1 MANNKTLKDGLG
13 VNFTTKTTDTAGVNV
28 SHVNVDILPIIQPL
42 TDAELRAANVP
53 VTQSIDNTTGNITA
67 LNANLNSGVPTAGSF
82 VELTLNGS
90 SGFAVDLRGT
100 FVATLLIQGTI
111 NDSNWINLSV
121 LPVGAGLN
129 TAQVASATATGAW
142 WGNGS
147 AFKKI
152 RITASAFTSGTVNVT
167 LRAIAGANIMFTLPS
182 GQTTQVISGVPTLGA
197 GTANIGNVSL
207 QIPLSV
213 ADVASAA
220 ITTTTTVA
228 SITPSSGISY
238 QVNIPVTLVS
248 GTNPT
253 MDVRI
258 EESDDGGTSWLIVH
272 DFPRITANGTYR
284 SALIPASGN
293 RIRYVQTIGGTS
305 PSFTRSINRLQ
316 SNYPALPVRQ
326 LVDRS
331 IVLTTLNSVTP
342 ILLTRD
348 CGNSAQLI
356 INVGAIAT
364 TAPQIQM
371 EGSDDFATTWYAI
384 GTPLTA
390 VANSTVQVTVT
401 NINAGAMRARVSTA
415 GVGVTAGYVMI
426 KAHD

>member
-13 VNFTTKTTDTAGVNV
+13 VDFTTKTTDTAGVNV
-28 SHVNVDILPIIQPL
+28 SHVNVDELPITQPL
-42 TDAELRAANVP
+42 TDAQLRAANVP
-53 VTQSIDNTTGNITA
+53 VTQSTATITGNITA
-67 LNANLNSGVPTAGSF
+67 LNANINSGVPTANSF

-100 FVATLLIQGTI
+100 FVATLVIQGTI

-121 LPVGAGLN
+121 LPVGVGLN
-129 TAQVASATATGAW
+129 TAQVASAAAAGAW

-147 AFKKI
+147 AFQKI
-152 RITASAFTSGTVNVT
+152 RVTASAFTSGTINVT
-167 LRAIAGANIMFTLPS
+167 LRAIAGANITFTLPS
-182 GQTTQVISGVPTLGA
+182 GQTTQVISGVPTIGA

-207 QIPLSV
+207 QVPLSV

-220 ITTTTTVA
+220 ITTTATVA
-228 SITPSSGISY
+228 AITPSSGIAY
-238 QVNIPVTLVS
+238 QVNIPVTVVS

-258 EESDDGGTSWLIVH
+258 EESDDGGTNWFTVY
-272 DFPRITANGTYR
+272 DFPRITATGIYR
-284 SALIPASGN
+284 SPFIPTFGN
-293 RIRYVQTIGGTS
+293 RVRYVQTIAGTT

-342 ILLTRD
+342 VILTRD
-348 CGNSAQLI
+348 CGNAAQLV
-356 INVGAIAT
+356 INVGAITT
-364 TAPQIQM
+364 TAPQIQL
-371 EGSDDFATTWYAI
+371 EGSDDFGTTWYAI

-390 VANSTVQVTVT
+390 VASSTVQVTVT
-401 NINAGAMRARVSTA
+401 SINAGAMRARVSTA

>member
-13 VNFTTKTTDTAGVNV
+13 VNFTTKTTDNAGVNT
-28 SHVNVDILPIIQPL
+28 SHVNVDTLPITQPL
-42 TDAELRAANVP
+42 TDAQLRAANVP
-53 VTQSIDNTTGNITA
+53 VTQSVESTTGNITA
-67 LNANLNSGVPTAGSF
+67 LNANLNVGVPTANSF

-90 SGFAVDLRGT
+90 SGFAVDIRGT

-129 TAQVASATATGAW
+129 TAQVASATSAGAF

-147 AFKKI
+147 AFVKI
-152 RITASAFTSGTVNVT
+152 RVTASVFTSGTVNVV
-167 LRAIAGANIMFTLPS
+167 LRAIAGNNITFTLPS
-182 GQTTQVISGVPTLGA
+182 GQTTTVISGVPTIGA
-197 GTANIGNVSL
+197 GTANIGIVGL
-207 QIPLSV
+207 QSPISV

-220 ITTTTTVA
+220 ITTTATVA
-228 SITPSSGISY
+228 AITPSAGIAY
-238 QVNIPVTLVS
+238 QVNIPVTVVS

-258 EESDDGGTSWLIVH
+258 EESDDGGTNWFTVY
-272 DFPRITANGTYR
+272 DFPRITATGIYR
-284 SALIPASGN
+284 SPFIPTSGN
-293 RIRYVQTIGGTS
+293 RVRYVQTIAGTS

-331 IVLTTLNSVTP
+331 IVLTTLNSTTP
-342 ILLTRD
+342 VLLTRD
-348 CGNSAQLI
+348 CGNAAQLI
-356 INVGAIAT
+356 INVGAITT

-371 EGSDDFATTWYAI
+371 EGSDDFGATFYAI
-384 GTPLTA
+384 GSPLTA
-390 VANSTVQVTVT
+390 VASSTVQVTVT
-401 NINAGAMRARVSTA
+401 GINAGAMRARVSTA